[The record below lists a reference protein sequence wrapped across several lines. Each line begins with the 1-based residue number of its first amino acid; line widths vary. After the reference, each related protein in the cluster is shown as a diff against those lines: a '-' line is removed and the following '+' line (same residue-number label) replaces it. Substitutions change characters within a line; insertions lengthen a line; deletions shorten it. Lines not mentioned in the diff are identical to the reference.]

1 MIGLLKF
8 RRVHAF
14 VDRCN
19 CCSVCAH
26 GGLCTQRANV
36 DTTVFGFLESWIGP
50 EGVSCD
56 VRVAAGVVQ
65 QRVWACDGG
74 ID

>member
-1 MIGLLKF
+1 
-8 RRVHAF
+8 
-14 VDRCN
+14 
-19 CCSVCAH
+19 
-26 GGLCTQRANV
+26 V